1 MQSDAKGIGGLKV
14 ENTTRKGT
22 KISLVIAVFLL
33 ILSGCGQSFLDDPAD
48 WSQSDCLKVD
58 PKEDPADF
66 PRPSYAGKIIV
77 IRLANDGGFVDRCE
91 LTNTLYELNWERRPQ
106 RAIPS
111 AVSKPKVVV
120 LYIHGWKH
128 NYEEHDLDLL
138 NFTKLIAKLNMN
150 VGDKKQVLGIYI
162 GWNARSKIPPF
173 NFEVFDN
180 LTFWTRSTIAD
191 RIAQTG
197 VVTKI
202 LGSIASVL
210 SYDLPGGFSPAD
222 IQFIAIGHS
231 FGARMLFSATN
242 QTLIYQTEK
251 SHPGVPLKS
260 YAKIEGVTN
269 SVILINPA
277 FEAARFTPLASVT
290 RHKELFPTDQPPL
303 LLSISSEGDWA
314 TKYAF
319 PVGQFLGAYT
329 SRAEQTTLGNYE
341 DYQNSLTKDLEL

>member
-1 MQSDAKGIGGLKV
+1 
-14 ENTTRKGT
+14 
-22 KISLVIAVFLL
+22 
-33 ILSGCGQSFLDDPAD
+33 
-48 WSQSDCLKVD
+48 
-58 PKEDPADF
+58 
-66 PRPSYAGKIIV
+66 
-77 IRLANDGGFVDRCE
+77 
-91 LTNTLYELNWERRPQ
+91 
-106 RAIPS
+106 
-111 AVSKPKVVV
+111 
-120 LYIHGWKH
+120 
-128 NYEEHDLDLL
+128 
-138 NFTKLIAKLNMN
+138 MN

-180 LTFWTRSTIAD
+180 LTLWTRSTIAD

-341 DYQNSLTKDLEL
+341 DYQNHSLRTSNYEDCGDQNTNDLSENFYANRICLLREKRIVVSNKNEKAFNKRVFQPNNPFLVARTSADIIGGHNDIWNEIFSDWPFAYIERLSEQHQPRVLDRGKQPVVADRHLSPKPNEEGNSN